1 MIRQNSITIALDLA
15 RMSKSTEALSLLADH
30 CIASFVRTR
39 SIIILV
45 GAFRLMP
52 LFWLR
57 KLLRSCRRALG
68 LKGRLSFIVCSY

>member
-15 RMSKSTEALSLLADH
+15 RMSKSTEALSLLADL

-52 LFWLR
+52 LSWPRKQLR
-57 KLLRSCRRALG
+57 LCRRPPG
-68 LKGRLSFIVCSY
+68 LKCRFPFVAFYN